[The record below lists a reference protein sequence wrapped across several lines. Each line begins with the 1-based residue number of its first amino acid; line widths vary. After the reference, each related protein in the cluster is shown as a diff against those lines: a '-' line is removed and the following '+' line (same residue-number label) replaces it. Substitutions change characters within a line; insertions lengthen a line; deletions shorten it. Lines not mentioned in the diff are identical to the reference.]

1 MKINLNTDLDTL
13 DRVQVRRFVRK
24 FGEQFPKLLK
34 QCEYGVA
41 RTYDRTDSWFGSMP
55 FYQMRDERDY
65 YYRFCALRMQGVEQN
80 EAMNLLEYR

>member
-1 MKINLNTDLDTL
+1 MRINLDTDLETL

-24 FGEQFPKLLK
+24 FGKQFPKLLK
-34 QCEYGVA
+34 ECEYGVA

-55 FYQMRDERDY
+55 IYQMAYERDH
-65 YYRFCALRMQGVEQN
+65 YYRFFALRMQGVEQG